1 MQKTNKEIL
10 SKGIKF
16 MAIAMMLLVLGPLLL
31 HFGFKL
37 RNYLTLTVAGLICVA
52 AILMF
57 FKGIKT
63 LIKALFND

>member
-1 MQKTNKEIL
+1 MQRTNKEVL

-16 MAIAMMLLVLGPLLL
+16 MLIAMMLLILGPFLFHL
-31 HFGFKL
+31 GFKL
-37 RNYLTLTVAGLICVA
+37 RNYLTLTIASLVSIA